1 MLPKLCLNTCLPS
14 VHSLL
19 LCAWSFR
26 TRALISDHDYITLLK
41 YITFVSKLNSKT
53 ILFLRYMHVYHRLKI
68 HSPSKVQILPRART
82 CKTAKKGSCTK
93 RPDGNLTSHSTNLQT
108 GFSFTTT
115 SLYNYKVQ
123 ARGPWS

>member
-53 ILFLRYMHVYHRLKI
+53 ILFLRYMRVYHRLKI
-68 HSPSKVQILPRART
+68 HSPSKVQKYVQEL
-82 CKTAKKGSCTK
+82 AKQQK
-93 RPDGNLTSHSTNLQT
+93 REAAQ
-108 GFSFTTT
+108 
-115 SLYNYKVQ
+115 
-123 ARGPWS
+123 RGRMVT